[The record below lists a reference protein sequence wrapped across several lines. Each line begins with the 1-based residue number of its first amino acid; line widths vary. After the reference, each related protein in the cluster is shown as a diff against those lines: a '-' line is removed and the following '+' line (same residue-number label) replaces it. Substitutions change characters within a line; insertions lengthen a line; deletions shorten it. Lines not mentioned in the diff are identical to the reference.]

1 MTKAEE
7 KSLIIFKTME
17 LLRSQGLHSSSFPL
31 GYLMATALSLMMSTS
46 SHWGFYLTHHLPC
59 YLEASGGSISCFCGS
74 PFAEVYT
81 TDISALLVY
90 VTCYP
95 STLAT
100 GFASSKLLTICFSRI
115 VVINCVDLL

>member
-1 MTKAEE
+1 MTKAEG

-31 GYLMATALSLMMSTS
+31 GYLMATVLSLMMSTS
-46 SHWGFYLTHHLPC
+46 SYWGFYLPHHLPC
-59 YLEASGGSISCFCGS
+59 CLEASGGSVSCSCGS
-74 PFAEVYT
+74 PFAEFYT

-90 VTCYP
+90 LTYCPY
-95 STLAT
+95 TLAT
-100 GFASSKLLTICFSRI
+100 GFASSKLLTICFSHT